1 MKKSELRQ
9 LIKEELLKEK
19 NTERNDDALRYAMDK
34 DLVKSVGEFANI

>member
-34 DLVKSVGEFANI
+34 DLVKSVGEFVNK